1 MENQKHIEAYQD
13 LFDYLHDEHDLILLQ
28 SEMDEIIELSA
39 NAVRKYNEASEGSKQ
54 QDTEANDNKHAV
66 NQQSELLLAFA
77 EYIKTKTF
85 TSLIGEPQH
94 YVDRF
99 LKANNCG

>member
-39 NAVRKYNEASEGSKQ
+39 NAVRKYNEASEGR
-54 QDTEANDNKHAV
+54 V
-66 NQQSELLLAFA
+66 
-77 EYIKTKTF
+77 
-85 TSLIGEPQH
+85 
-94 YVDRF
+94 
-99 LKANNCG
+99 

>member
-54 QDTEANDNKHAV
+54 PDTEANDNKHAV
-66 NQQSELLLAFA
+66 
-77 EYIKTKTF
+77 IKSVCECKSPAYRDQF
-85 TSLIGEPQH
+85 GDHRCAKCNALIN
-94 YVDRF
+94 Y
-99 LKANNCG
+99 

>member
-1 MENQKHIEAYQD
+1 MNKLNFTLSIISLVA
-13 LFDYLHDEHDLILLQ
+13 LLSCNRTDFSNPEEVIKKYSALS
-28 SEMDEIIELSA
+28 SEYRNDVLYDDFLS
-39 NAVRKYNEASEGSKQ
+39 SKSK
-54 QDTEANDNKHAV
+54 E
-66 NQQSELLLAFA
+66 FA
-77 EYIKTKTF
+77 TKDEYIKTKTL